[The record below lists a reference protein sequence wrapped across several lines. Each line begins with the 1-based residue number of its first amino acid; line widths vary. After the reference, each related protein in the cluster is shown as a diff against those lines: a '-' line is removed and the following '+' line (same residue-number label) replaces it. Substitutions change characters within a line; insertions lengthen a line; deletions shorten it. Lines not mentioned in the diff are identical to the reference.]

1 MQNSPIQ
8 GHRLPVVLK
17 RGLAVI
23 TGCGLSLGCLFSHAA
38 EQIDAP
44 LVNYSATEL
53 AQLESLAELVPEN
66 RFAIEA
72 IIFRRLDT
80 SNALLARAD
89 DSESTAETL
98 DSREPLLIAEPRS
111 LPANLFHLSP
121 AGRVDGPDLPLLP
134 ANSQVCFGSD
144 SVETLAPEEPT
155 PPQDRFD
162 AADQGRNLDGDPA
175 TNLRQSEFASTTL
188 FGRESE
194 TLLAELFADPT
205 EDTLTTEG
213 LTTESLASDLL
224 QPRPEPQLLAVP
236 RNQTKITPT
245 PYLALIHGT
254 TAFIEEMEHNA
265 FRRLPDE
272 QLALQDLVRR
282 LENSGEFEVL
292 QQLAWQ
298 QPVPERGS
306 PQPIYVNLSNGE
318 LQGHLAVTL
327 GRYLHTQA
335 TLWLKPT
342 PTGAA
347 SDLAGYAL
355 LDQSQRMRSGD
366 LHYFDHPLFGLLVR
380 IDKVSPPAELL
391 AQFETFQSG
400 LEAQSP

>member
-1 MQNSPIQ
+1 
-8 GHRLPVVLK
+8 
-17 RGLAVI
+17 
-23 TGCGLSLGCLFSHAA
+23 
-38 EQIDAP
+38 
-44 LVNYSATEL
+44 
-53 AQLESLAELVPEN
+53 
-66 RFAIEA
+66 
-72 IIFRRLDT
+72 
-80 SNALLARAD
+80 
-89 DSESTAETL
+89 
-98 DSREPLLIAEPRS
+98 
-111 LPANLFHLSP
+111 
-121 AGRVDGPDLPLLP
+121 
-134 ANSQVCFGSD
+134 
-144 SVETLAPEEPT
+144 
-155 PPQDRFD
+155 
-162 AADQGRNLDGDPA
+162 
-175 TNLRQSEFASTTL
+175 
-188 FGRESE
+188 
-194 TLLAELFADPT
+194 
-205 EDTLTTEG
+205 
-213 LTTESLASDLL
+213 
-224 QPRPEPQLLAVP
+224 
-236 RNQTKITPT
+236 
-245 PYLALIHGT
+245 
-254 TAFIEEMEHNA
+254 MEHNA

-272 QLALQDLVRR
+272 QLALKDLVRR

-347 SDLAGYAL
+347 SDLAGYAQL
-355 LDQSQRMRSGD
+355 EQSQRMRSGD